1 MPKRRF
7 KINSGVMST
16 QGLMGLDG
24 RTSEHFQQLVDAHKE
39 RLASLKNK
47 GNNHAY

>member
-7 KINSGVMST
+7 KIHSGVMT
-16 QGLMGLDG
+16 TEGLMKLDG
-24 RTSEHFQQLVDAHKE
+24 RTSEHFQVLVDAHKE

-47 GNNHAY
+47 GE